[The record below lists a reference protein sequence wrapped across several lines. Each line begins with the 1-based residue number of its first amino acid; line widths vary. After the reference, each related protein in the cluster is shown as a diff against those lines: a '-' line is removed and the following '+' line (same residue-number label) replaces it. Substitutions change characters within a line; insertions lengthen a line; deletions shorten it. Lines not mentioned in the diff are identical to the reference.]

1 MREIKI
7 FNSLSNKVEI
17 FHPIE
22 EGKISMY
29 VCGPTV
35 YNDAHIG
42 NFRPAAFFDTFRN
55 FLTYIGY
62 EVKYVSNFTDVDDK
76 IINRALELNI
86 SEKELTDKTIVEY
99 LKVCEALNIHRA
111 SLNPRV
117 SETMDN
123 IINFIDELVKSG
135 HAYVSGDDVYF
146 RVNSIDNY
154 GVLSNIK
161 LDELKAGA
169 RIEENNMKENPF
181 DFTLWKKTNVGITWD
196 SPWGKGRPGWHT
208 ECVVMSEK
216 YLGKVIDIHGGGFD
230 LKFPHHENEIA
241 QSEACVHTHLANYW
255 MHNGFLNIN
264 NEKMSKSLGNIITG
278 KDAVNKWGGNLTRY
292 LLISTYYRAPINLND
307 EYIESCKTELE
318 KIDKSLN
325 DLAKRLQILN
335 IFGQKGESTIDSFLD
350 QLANDVNIS
359 NAKTELFSLMKKI
372 NLDLR
377 NPRIDNSEL
386 LNDYASLTD
395 MINIL
400 GLHFEV
406 KILSDEDKKLLNEFN
421 EARSN
426 KNYEKADELRT
437 ILIEK
442 GIL

>member
-1 MREIKI
+1 
-7 FNSLSNKVEI
+7 
-17 FHPIE
+17 
-22 EGKISMY
+22 
-29 VCGPTV
+29 
-35 YNDAHIG
+35 
-42 NFRPAAFFDTFRN
+42 
-55 FLTYIGY
+55 
-62 EVKYVSNFTDVDDK
+62 
-76 IINRALELNI
+76 
-86 SEKELTDKTIVEY
+86 
-99 LKVCEALNIHRA
+99 
-111 SLNPRV
+111 
-117 SETMDN
+117 
-123 IINFIDELVKSG
+123 
-135 HAYVSGDDVYF
+135 
-146 RVNSIDNY
+146 
-154 GVLSNIK
+154 
-161 LDELKAGA
+161 
-169 RIEENNMKENPF
+169 
-181 DFTLWKKTNVGITWD
+181 
-196 SPWGKGRPGWHT
+196 
-208 ECVVMSEK
+208 
-216 YLGKVIDIHGGGFD
+216 
-230 LKFPHHENEIA
+230 
-241 QSEACVHTHLANYW
+241 
-255 MHNGFLNIN
+255 
-264 NEKMSKSLGNIITG
+264 MSKSLGNIITG

-335 IFGQKGESTIDSFLD
+335 IFGQKGESNIDSFLD

-426 KNYEKADELRT
+426 KNYDKADELRT
-437 ILIEK
+437 ILMEK